1 MTFIIALT
9 WASLSFLLTYFLMPL
24 GIKLLKS
31 KGWTGV
37 DVHKPVRAECAESGG
52 LVILLTLSV
61 SFILM
66 LLTGCLDRAGIGA
79 CLTIVSAGLVGF
91 LDDMFTLRQRNK
103 VLLMM
108 LAGLPLTICY
118 TGAGS
123 IRLPLV
129 GIIEFGAF
137 YYMLVIILAVNVASN
152 LTNML
157 AGFNGLEAGFASV
170 ACGFLS
176 IVSLARGEWTAA
188 FISLASLGA
197 LLAFLRY
204 NWYPAKVFPGDSG
217 TLMFGAII
225 ASTAVLS
232 GTEFLAVSLMI
243 PAIFDFVLKM
253 QHGKPFAQ
261 RRLYGDTKVNE
272 AGILSPPGYAAFSHA
287 FMKVAPTSERRLVLL
302 ILLSETLIGV
312 LALVMMLLLG
322 GW

>member
-1 MTFIIALT
+1 MTFMLALT

-31 KGWTGV
+31 RGWTGV
-37 DVHKPVRAECAESGG
+37 DVHKPARVECAESGG
-52 LVILLTLSV
+52 LIILLALSL
-61 SFILM
+61 SFLLM
-66 LLTGCLDRAGIGA
+66 FLAGFLDRPAVGA
-79 CLTIVSAGLVGF
+79 CLTIASAGLVGF

-108 LAGLPLTICY
+108 LAGLPLALCY
-118 TGAGS
+118 AGAGS

-129 GIIEFGAF
+129 GSIELGAF
-137 YYMLVIILAVNVASN
+137 YYVLAIIIAVNVASN

-157 AGFNGLEAGFASV
+157 AGFNGLEAGFAAV
-170 ACGFLS
+170 ACCFLG
-176 IVSLARGEWTAA
+176 IVSLARGGWSAA

-225 ASTAVLS
+225 ASTAVLG

-243 PAIFDFVLKM
+243 PAVFDFVLKM

-261 RRLYGDTKVNE
+261 RRIYGDTRVNE
-272 AGILSPPGYAAFSHA
+272 AGVLSPPGYAALSHA

-302 ILLSETLIGV
+302 VLLTEALIGIV
-312 LALVMMLLLG
+312 ALIMMLLLG

>member
-1 MTFIIALT
+1 MTFTIALT

-37 DVHKPVRAECAESGG
+37 DVHKPVRVECAESGG

-66 LLTGCLDRAGIGA
+66 LLTGYLDRAGIGA

-108 LAGLPLTICY
+108 LAGLPLAIFY

-129 GIIEFGAF
+129 GTIEFGAF
-137 YYMLVIILAVNVASN
+137 YYMLMIILAVNVASN

-204 NWYPAKVFPGDSG
+204 NWYPARVFPGDSG
-217 TLMFGAII
+217 TLMFGTII

-232 GTEFLAVSLMI
+232 GAEFLAVSLMI

-302 ILLSETLIGV
+302 ILLSETLMGV
-312 LALVMMLLLG
+312 LALILMIFLG

>member
-1 MTFIIALT
+1 
-9 WASLSFLLTYFLMPL
+9 
-24 GIKLLKS
+24 
-31 KGWTGV
+31 V
-37 DVHKPVRAECAESGG
+37 DVHKPVRVECAESGG

-66 LLTGCLDRAGIGA
+66 LLTGYLDRAGIGA

-108 LAGLPLTICY
+108 LAGLPLAIFY

-129 GIIEFGAF
+129 GTIEFGAF

-176 IVSLARGEWTAA
+176 IVSLARGEWTAV

-204 NWYPAKVFPGDSG
+204 NWYPARVFPGDSG

-287 FMKVAPTSERRLVLL
+287 FMMVAPTSERKLVLL
-302 ILLSETLIGV
+302 ILLSETLMGV
-312 LALVMMLLLG
+312 LALILMIFLG